1 DFVELLENILLSG
14 EVNAVKFFKKTEF
27 TFSQKEE
34 AEKALFK
41 ALEIINSKN
50 DIHAVIAKRL
60 LYNFDNFISSSNVE
74 QFWSSLRIR
83 EEKTTTNTAQIILQ
97 EKEEQNACQI
107 RTNMLEENIKL
118 LTAKRKTMSDF
129 GENRTTK
136 RIQKEDDDKL
146 TFDDKSETD
155 SNNEVHFDGNKVFSI
170 DPKFVLADNDH
181 KGDIFSD
188 DIKIAKPIRLNII
201 PPDDSSQETDD
212 DEDIPLEESF
222 ISASS
227 SSEIW
232 TLPSGKDVGNIY
244 ASKIFENTRA
254 TKKKKKLTAVEKAI
268 LRYGASN
275 IIDLSAHMKEWFC
288 VDDRKFMSK
297 EYESM
302 LQIPELAPEESL
314 FILKVEESEDQ
325 VNILDFT
332 PESTHTEVDVIV
344 KACAYVVE
352 GLCKNLEVYSTWSTN
367 YANGRKC
374 DVRFLSASGVDV
386 GEWEFSAKVIAN
398 KTIGDRCRSA
408 RINQSILNGLL
419 EYNLNDDQVKNIQV
433 PFLQFGGTC
442 GQLLVEDL
450 VEGFYIVF
458 PGPKF
463 ELPIKLRD
471 IGKLKN
477 TINVI
482 KLVMEIY
489 ERTCETIENLETFH
503 HKFDDVFNGD
513 YHFVDKPTHFKYK
526 YIRRSWWTP
535 KNSLCSKNDV

>member
-1 DFVELLENILLSG
+1 MDFVELLEKILSSG
-14 EVNAVKFFKKTEF
+14 EVSAVKFFKKAEF

-34 AEKALFK
+34 AEKALFR

-60 LYNFDNFISSSNVE
+60 LCNFDNFIGSFSVE
-74 QFWSSLRIR
+74 QFWSSVRVR

-118 LTAKRKTMSDF
+118 LTAKRRIMYDF
-129 GENRTTK
+129 EENRTTK

-155 SNNEVHFDGNKVFSI
+155 SNVKVHFGGSKVF
-170 DPKFVLADNDH
+170 DPKFVLAKSDY
-181 KGDIFSD
+181 KGDIFPD
-188 DIKIAKPIRLNII
+188 DIKIEKPIRLNII

-222 ISASS
+222 ISTSS

-232 TLPSGKDVGNIY
+232 TLPSGQNVGNIY

-297 EYESM
+297 DYESM
-302 LQIPELAPEESL
+302 LQIPELAPEESS
-314 FILKVEESEDQ
+314 FVLKVEESEDQ

-332 PESTHTEVDVIV
+332 LESTHTEVDVIV

-367 YANGRKC
+367 YTNGRKC

-398 KTIGDRCRSA
+398 KTIGDRC
-408 RINQSILNGLL
+408 NGLL

-482 KLVMEIY
+482 KLVIEMY

-513 YHFVDKPTHFKYK
+513 YHIVDKSTHFKYK

-535 KNSLCSKNDV
+535 RNSLCSKNDV

>member
-1 DFVELLENILLSG
+1 
-14 EVNAVKFFKKTEF
+14 
-27 TFSQKEE
+27 
-34 AEKALFK
+34 
-41 ALEIINSKN
+41 
-50 DIHAVIAKRL
+50 
-60 LYNFDNFISSSNVE
+60 
-74 QFWSSLRIR
+74 
-83 EEKTTTNTAQIILQ
+83 
-97 EKEEQNACQI
+97 
-107 RTNMLEENIKL
+107 MLEENIEL
-118 LTAKRKTMSDF
+118 LTAKRRKMYDF
-129 GENRTTK
+129 EENRATK
-136 RIQKEDDDKL
+136 RMQKEDVDKL

-155 SNNEVHFDGNKVFSI
+155 SNDKVRFDNNKVFSI
-170 DPKFVLADNDH
+170 DPKVVLADSDY
-181 KGDIFSD
+181 KRDIFPD
-188 DIKIAKPIRLNII
+188 GIKIGKPIRLNII
-201 PPDDSSQETDD
+201 PSDDSSQETDD
-212 DEDIPLEESF
+212 DEEDIPLEESF
-222 ISASS
+222 ISTSS

-232 TLPSGKDVGNIY
+232 TLPSGQNVGNIY
-244 ASKIFENTRA
+244 ANKIFENTKA

-288 VDDRKFMSK
+288 VDDKKFMTK
-297 EYESM
+297 NYESM

-314 FILKVEESEDQ
+314 FVLKIEEFVRKRKVDQAYKHCMDTHINSEKNSFLYKISKIYGDFIYKSEDQ

-344 KACAYVVE
+344 KACAYIVE
-352 GLCKNLEVYSTWSTN
+352 GLCKNLEVYSTWGESFCPLSRSTN

-419 EYNLNDDQVKNIQV
+419 EYNLNDEQAKNIQV

-477 TINVI
+477 TINII
-482 KLVMEIY
+482 KLVMEMY

-513 YHFVDKPTHFKYK
+513 YHVEDKPTHFKYQ
-526 YIRRSWWTP
+526 YIRKSWWTP

>member
-1 DFVELLENILLSG
+1 
-14 EVNAVKFFKKTEF
+14 T
-27 TFSQKEE
+27 
-34 AEKALFK
+34 
-41 ALEIINSKN
+41 N
-50 DIHAVIAKRL
+50 D
-60 LYNFDNFISSSNVE
+60 
-74 QFWSSLRIR
+74 
-83 EEKTTTNTAQIILQ
+83 
-97 EKEEQNACQI
+97 
-107 RTNMLEENIKL
+107 
-118 LTAKRKTMSDF
+118 
-129 GENRTTK
+129 
-136 RIQKEDDDKL
+136 
-146 TFDDKSETD
+146 
-155 SNNEVHFDGNKVFSI
+155 EVHFDSNKVFSI
-170 DPKFVLADNDH
+170 DPKFVLADSNYE
-181 KGDIFSD
+181 GDIFPD
-188 DIKIAKPIRLNII
+188 DTKIEKPTRLNII
-201 PPDDSSQETDD
+201 PSDDSSQETDD

-222 ISASS
+222 ISVSS

-232 TLPSGKDVGNIY
+232 TLPSGQNVGDIY
-244 ASKIFENTRA
+244 TSKIFENTRA

-268 LRYGASN
+268 LRYSASN

-297 EYESM
+297 DYESM
-302 LQIPELAPEESL
+302 LQIPELAPEESS
-314 FILKVEESEDQ
+314 FVLKVEEQDIWRLVGYLVLPGLYFLIPILIINIFSIYKSEDQ

-352 GLCKNLEVYSTWSTN
+352 GLCKNLEVYSTWGESFCPSSKSTN

-386 GEWEFSAKVIAN
+386 GEWEFSAKVIAS

-419 EYNLNDDQVKNIQV
+419 EYNLNDGQVKNIQV

-450 VEGFYIVF
+450 VKGFYIVF

-477 TINVI
+477 TINFI
-482 KLVMEIY
+482 KLVMEMY
-489 ERTCETIENLETFH
+489 KRTCETIKNLETFH

-513 YHFVDKPTHFKYK
+513 YHVVDKPTHFKYQ
-526 YIRRSWWTP
+526 YIRKSWWTP
-535 KNSLCSKNDV
+535 KNSICSKND